1 MKTCILCLSAAL
13 AMLASLIHPAAA
25 EVDIS
30 EVDACLTERLSAG
43 RPPATC
49 IDDAQSDCMRVDNE
63 VPAVATLCFVEA
75 EKKWQN
81 GISGLMAQISD
92 AAPDEIAAIAAI
104 EVKYDLLSALLQCS
118 RMEELSLTV
127 GRDSEPAILR
137 QNARCKSNAAGLSY
151 ARLYLRSRDLR

>member
-43 RPPATC
+43 RAPATC
-49 IDDAQSDCMRVDNE
+49 IDDAQSDCMRVDKE

-81 GISGLMAQISD
+81 GIKSWQNTNMTIRRYSSTNTLM
-92 AAPDEIAAIAAI
+92 I
-104 EVKYDLLSALLQCS
+104 ELNC
-118 RMEELSLTV
+118 
-127 GRDSEPAILR
+127 
-137 QNARCKSNAAGLSY
+137 
-151 ARLYLRSRDLR
+151 